1 MFFQIFSALISSV
14 AIIYCKNLNFW
25 PLVLWH
31 FWSFCCR
38 LNDIQNNSYSIFITF
53 SDKSNMSISCK
64 RFYNSKF
71 LIWCFWYLKVLELWS
86 AANMQIVWRWLIKLY
101 FSLILSA
108 VNFFLIIL
116 NLYLSLI
123 LLILSI
129 LIR

>member
-31 FWSFCCR
+31 FGGFRCR

-64 RFYNSKF
+64 RFYNSEF
-71 LIWCFWYLKVLELWS
+71 LVWCFWYLKVLELWS
-86 AANMQIVWRWLIKLY
+86 AAYMQIVWRWLIKLY

-108 VNFFLIIL
+108 VNFFLIML